1 MIIVQ
6 GIFIPFF
13 AAAKP
18 QVTAEIKQ
26 VVLREIGAKWG
37 KFSEQDLS
45 ALKGNDDL
53 VTQVVAK
60 YGVEKAPRAASEF
73 IDRQRR
79 WKETKMA
86 ACDSVDAAEP
96 FDYQAV
102 AELFPARN
110 RKLNR
115 QFTGYRRFDSAADA
129 LRFAMEEL
137 PPKSLLGA
145 YLEVEEKRF
154 DSNAMRRLYD
164 SAEFPL
170 VRRAAA

>member
-53 VTQVVAK
+53 VTQVVATS
-60 YGVEKAPRAASEF
+60 GVEKAFGRPRNLSTGNG
-73 IDRQRR
+73 DGRRQKWLHVIQLMPRSR
-79 WKETKMA
+79 SITKPWL
-86 ACDSVDAAEP
+86 SY
-96 FDYQAV
+96 F
-102 AELFPARN
+102 R
-110 RKLNR
+110 
-115 QFTGYRRFDSAADA
+115 
-129 LRFAMEEL
+129 
-137 PPKSLLGA
+137 
-145 YLEVEEKRF
+145 LE
-154 DSNAMRRLYD
+154 
-164 SAEFPL
+164 
-170 VRRAAA
+170 